1 MDALTIVLFIA
12 GIALLVIGAEGL
24 VRGASRL
31 AVSIGIAPLVVGLT
45 VVAFGTSAPELAVSI
60 SSALDDN
67 ADIAVGNVVGSNIF
81 NVLFILGASAIVAP
95 LIVSQQIVRQEVPV
109 MIGVSILMYVLALGG
124 LVNRIEGAVLFAG
137 IVGYTAWLIVKSRR
151 ETSAIKSEYEA
162 EFGAKDE
169 GGGRLLIDVVLI
181 AVGLGMLVLGSR
193 WFVDGATEF
202 AEALGV
208 SDLVI
213 GLTVVAAGT
222 SMPEAATSVM
232 ASIRGERD
240 IAVGNVIGSNIFNI
254 LAVLGLTAV
263 VADGGVAVADAALR
277 FDIPVMIAVAV
288 ACLPVFFAGH
298 IITRW
303 NGVFFLAFYV
313 AYTVYLILDANDHDA
328 LEPFSVAMFG
338 FVLPITAVAIVFI
351 AVKHHWTTR
360 NGNGAAASGT

>member
-1 MDALTIVLFIA
+1 MDLLTIVLFVA
-12 GIALLVIGAEGL
+12 GIGLLVIGAESL

-31 AVSIGIAPLVVGLT
+31 AVSAGISPLVVGLT

-60 SSALDDN
+60 SSALDNN
-67 ADIAVGNVVGSNIF
+67 ADIAIGNVVGSNIF
-81 NVLFILGASAIVAP
+81 NILFILGASALVAP
-95 LIVSQQIVRQEVPV
+95 LIVSQQVVRQEVPL
-109 MIGVSILMYVLALGG
+109 MIGVSILMLLFALGG
-124 LVNRIEGAVLFAG
+124 VINRFEGIVLFAG
-137 IVGYTAWLIVKSRR
+137 ILSYTTWAIIKSRR
-151 ETSAIKSEYEA
+151 ETAAVQAEYEA
-162 EFGAKDE
+162 EFSASDSSP
-169 GGGRLLIDVVLI
+169 RDFLRDVVFI
-181 AVGLGMLVLGSR
+181 VVGLGMLVLGSQ

-254 LAVLGLTAV
+254 LAVLGLTAI
-263 VADGGVAVADAALR
+263 VADGGVAVADAALS
-277 FDIPVMIAVAV
+277 FDIPVMLAVAV

-298 IITRW
+298 IISRR
-303 NGVFFLAFYV
+303 NGLFFLGFYI

-328 LEPFSVAMFG
+328 LDPYSVAMFG
-338 FVLPITAVAIVFI
+338 FVLPITAVAVIFI
-351 AVKHHWTTR
+351 AIRHHWR
-360 NGNGAAASGT
+360 NGDAQQS